1 MEAPHHAGLADAS
14 ADLSREL
21 EGHAIV
27 LASASPRRRCLL
39 EGAGLAFEVLA
50 ADIPEERSPGEAPAD
65 FARRLARD
73 KAGAVALRPD
83 IRSDALVIGADTI
96 VVIDGDVL
104 GKPRDETHA
113 VELLGR
119 ISGREHEVITA
130 VAVALAGEAS
140 PARTIAVSS
149 RVHMRPA
156 ERSELEA
163 YVATGEPLDKAGA
176 YGLQGGG
183 RRFVTRVDGSE
194 TNVIGLPLEETL
206 ALLADVARSR
216 AR

>member
-1 MEAPHHAGLADAS
+1 M
-14 ADLSREL
+14 SRK
-21 EGHAIV
+21 
-27 LASASPRRRCLL
+27 RR
-39 EGAGLAFEVLA
+39 AV
-50 ADIPEERSPGEAPAD
+50 ISVS
-65 FARRLARD
+65 D
-73 KAGAVALRPD
+73 KAGAVAMRPETP
-83 IRSDALVIGADTI
+83 SDALVVGADTI

-119 ISGREHEVITA
+119 IIGREHEVITA

-206 ALLADVARSR
+206 ALLADAAKSR
-216 AR
+216 AP